1 MFFKNEIAR
10 QWNEDTVNVI
20 SDCLKL
26 FFVEISKV
34 VSLPKFVVSVASR
47 SLTNQVSHLACQVDS
62 VNIYYVSS
70 ICRVLETLGKAANA
84 EGRILVIEKIISC
97 TRRRV

>member
-20 SDCLKL
+20 LDCLKL

-34 VSLPKFVVSVASR
+34 MSLSKFVVFVASR
-47 SLTNQVSHLACQVDS
+47 SLMNQVSHLACQVDS

-70 ICRVLETLGKAANA
+70 FCQVLETLDKAANT
-84 EGRILVIEKIISC
+84 EGRILAIEKIISC
-97 TRRRV
+97 THRRV

>member
-34 VSLPKFVVSVASR
+34 MSLSKFVVSVASR

-70 ICRVLETLGKAANA
+70 ICRVLETLDKAANT

-97 TRRRV
+97 THRRV